1 MAALRNRL
9 KPGLQYEE
17 PEAEDGSSMALGY
30 SWVDEN
36 ESGKDRLQR

>member
-30 SWVDEN
+30 IM
-36 ESGKDRLQR
+36 GR